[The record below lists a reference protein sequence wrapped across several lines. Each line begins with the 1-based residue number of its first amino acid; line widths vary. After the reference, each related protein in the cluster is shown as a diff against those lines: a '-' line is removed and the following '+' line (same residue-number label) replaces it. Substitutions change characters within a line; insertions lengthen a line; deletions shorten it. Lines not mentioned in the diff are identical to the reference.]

1 MAKLTKT
8 IVDRADPREKQYT
21 VWDSDLKGFGL
32 FVNPAGSKTYFVD
45 YRTPEGKRR
54 RMTIGRHGS
63 ITTEQARKL
72 AIETL
77 GGIVLQK
84 EDPLLERQTRR
95 SSLTVTDLCDN
106 YLKAAKKGLILGR
119 SGKPKKSST
128 LDTDTGRIERHI
140 KPLLG
145 KSLVI
150 DLKRSDI
157 SKFIRDVTA
166 GKTAFEGKSDKAR
179 GKIVVSGGAGTAAR
193 TVGLLG
199 GILSYAVSEGII
211 EFNPAQGVKRPADKR
226 RERRLVGSEFKAIGK
241 ALSNADTV
249 AWQGIIGTKLLLFTG
264 CRLGEIVKLR
274 WEEVSLDE
282 QCFRLGDSKTGASI
296 RPIGK
301 AAVEVLKEI
310 LSDRATGWVLPGI
323 RNPLDHIGSLDDLI
337 EKIIAMA
344 GLNGVTAHTL
354 RHSYA
359 SVAADL
365 NYSDN
370 TIGAIIGHAGSG
382 TTSRYT
388 HRLDTVLVAAADII
402 SEEIKRQMS

>member
-84 EDPLLERQTRR
+84 DDPLLERQTRR
-95 SSLTVTDLCDN
+95 SSLTVSELCDN

-150 DLKRSDI
+150 DIKRSDI

-166 GKTAFEGKSDKAR
+166 GKTAFEGKSEKAR

-199 GILSYAVSEGII
+199 GILSYAVSEGVI

-226 RERRLVGSEFKAIGK
+226 RDRRLVADEFKAIGK
-241 ALSNADTV
+241 SLDKADSV
-249 AWQGIIGTKLLLFTG
+249 AWQGVIGTKLLLLTG

-274 WEEVSLDE
+274 WEEVDLDQ
-282 QCFRLGDSKTGASI
+282 QCLRLGDSKTGASV

-301 AAVEVLKEI
+301 AAVVVLKEVMPEN
-310 LSDRATGWVLPGI
+310 ATGWVLPGI
-323 RNPLDHIGSLDDLI
+323 RNPSDHIGSLDDLI
-337 EKIIAMA
+337 EKIMGMS
-344 GLNGVTAHTL
+344 GLSGVTAHTL

-402 SEEIKRQMS
+402 AEEITRQLS